1 MTKTEL
7 ELFKKMSEKEKE
19 TYLMNK
25 IIYSMKMNKQRKENQ
40 NGL

>member
-25 IIYSMKMNKQRKENQ
+25 IIDSMKMNKRRKENQ
-40 NGL
+40 DGL